1 MVSRYERIPLTV
13 VTAMAAHSGLH
24 RSTNVVRAAPR
35 RRPQEHVSGGSRL
48 GSANVLSMWFAPR
61 TAARAHGSPA
71 VTAFGMTEP
80 PIDGM

>member
-1 MVSRYERIPLTV
+1 MVARYERIPLTV

-61 TAARAHGSPA
+61 TAARTVAQQ
-71 VTAFGMTEP
+71 
-80 PIDGM
+80 